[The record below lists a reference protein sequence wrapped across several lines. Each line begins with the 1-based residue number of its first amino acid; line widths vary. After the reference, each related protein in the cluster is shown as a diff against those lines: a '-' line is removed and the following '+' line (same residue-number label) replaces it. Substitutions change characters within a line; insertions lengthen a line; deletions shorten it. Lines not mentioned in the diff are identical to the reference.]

1 MANTR
6 VDVYIDA
13 KDLEETSTSPFVALA
28 LWDIYRCVRRNLFAV
43 AAQRA
48 HALRV
53 EPMSVMQHIRLLYI
67 LALTTMQFP
76 PNPPD
81 EEERQEVASEA
92 KRLEEADGYV
102 AEARTLAYDIGELAV
117 YAQLTYLHAKIQH
130 DRQCF
135 GAALVYYKI
144 TLQAFVAQVEGLEQE
159 RILQLDTLDAL
170 AVESFL
176 MGRYSHADQYLT
188 ATRRLLLPDEDN
200 QQRIAN
206 LEWTQ
211 MLLER
216 WRKRPLE
223 ALRHGDYALT
233 AYSTRDDP
241 LSLARLSIVIA
252 DTYLDLAL
260 PLDGQRAT
268 PQRDW
273 ALSQAT
279 PHLARALQTANEHID
294 PAGYGLMLLA
304 QSRFLQTSGFD
315 AAALH
320 TLTSVESTARQ
331 LKDWPLLAQTQMTRG
346 AVVTA
351 QGDADAARDWY
362 RAALATLGRSEAAAY
377 AMWALKALDQGD
389 ANDGM

>member
-6 VDVYIDA
+6 IDVYIDT
-13 KDLEETSTSPFVALA
+13 KDLEEASASPGVALA
-28 LWDIYRCVRRNLFAV
+28 LRDVYHCVRSHRFETATR
-43 AAQRA
+43 RA
-48 HALRV
+48 HALMA

-67 LALTTMQFP
+67 LALTTMQFR
-76 PNPPD
+76 PNPLD
-81 EEERQEVASEA
+81 EEGRPDFAGEA
-92 KRLEEADGYV
+92 KRLKEADGYV
-102 AEARTLAYDIGELAV
+102 AEARTLAYGIGELAV

-130 DRQCF
+130 DLQHF
-135 GAALVYYKI
+135 GAALVYYKL

-176 MGRYSHADQYLT
+176 MGRYSQADYYLAT
-188 ATRRLLLPDEDN
+188 TRRLLPSDEDN
-200 QQRIAN
+200 QPRIAN

-216 WRKRPLE
+216 WRERPHE
-223 ALRHGDYALT
+223 ALLHSDYALT
-233 AYSTRDDP
+233 AYATRDDP
-241 LSLARLSIVIA
+241 LSLARLSLVIA

-279 PHLARALQTANEHID
+279 PHLARALNTPNEHTD

-304 QSRFLQTSGFD
+304 QSRYLQASGFG

-320 TLTSVESTARQ
+320 TLTSVEAIARQ
-331 LKDWPLLAQTQMTRG
+331 LKDWPLLAQTQTTRG
-346 AVVTA
+346 AIVAA

-362 RAALATLGRSEAAAY
+362 SAALATLGRSEAAAY
-377 AMWALKALDQGD
+377 AMWALKALD
-389 ANDGM
+389 